1 LARLLAAGP
10 LFRASIHFP
19 LTSQCDRGRCKEAGR
34 TTVSDIQLDYRVPAI
49 DLQPYVTLFYHFRA
63 NVVLF
68 EDVERADHAQLRFR
82 LSGGSADYTFPDGS
96 AQPCAPN
103 HIVGPTSGAIRT
115 RAAGP
120 LEVIGMGLQPAG
132 WAALLGI
139 DASALLNRALDGEPL
154 LGRGMALAA
163 DAMRAAP
170 CTDSKVAI
178 AEAFVRDAI
187 AGADTRAALFARE
200 IDAWL
205 ADSVSPEID
214 DLVATT
220 GLSRRQVERRCNA
233 LYGAPPKML
242 ARKYRALRAAVALA
256 SGSATLDTLIGDG
269 FYDQSHLIR
278 ELKQFTG
285 LTPRQMRT
293 EPTALATLTI
303 TARRALGGQVHRIIS
318 ET

>member
-1 LARLLAAGP
+1 M
-10 LFRASIHFP
+10 
-19 LTSQCDRGRCKEAGR
+19 
-34 TTVSDIQLDYRVPAI
+34 SDIQLDYRVPAI

-63 NVVLF
+63 NLVLF

-82 LSGGSADYTFPDGS
+82 LSGGEADYTFPDGS
-96 AQPCAPN
+96 TQSCAPN
-103 HIVGPTSGAIRT
+103 HIVGPTCGAIRT

-200 IDAWL
+200 IDGWL
-205 ADSVSPEID
+205 ADSASPEID
-214 DLVATT
+214 DLVAAT

-256 SGSATLDTLIGDG
+256 SGQATLDTLIGDG

-278 ELKQFTG
+278 EMKQFTG

-303 TARRALGGQVHRIIS
+303 SARRALGGQVHRIIS

>member
-1 LARLLAAGP
+1 M
-10 LFRASIHFP
+10 
-19 LTSQCDRGRCKEAGR
+19 
-34 TTVSDIQLDYRVPAI
+34 SDIELDYRVPAV

-63 NVVLF
+63 NMPLF

-82 LSGGSADYTFPDGS
+82 LTAGDASYVFADGS
-96 AQPCAPN
+96 SQPASPN
-103 HIVGPTSGAIRT
+103 HVVGPTSGAMHT

-132 WAALLGI
+132 WSALVGI
-139 DASALLNRALDGEPL
+139 DASTMLNRAFDGEALFRPS
-154 LGRGMALAA
+154 MAAA
-163 DAMRAAP
+163 AEAMRAAHG
-170 CTDSKVAI
+170 TDAKVAI
-178 AEAFVRDAI
+178 AERFVRDSI
-187 AGADTRAALFARE
+187 AGDDTRTLLFARA

-205 ADSVSPEID
+205 AGSASP
-214 DLVATT
+214 DLADLIAAT
-220 GLSRRQVERRCNA
+220 GLSRRQAERRCNA

-256 SGSATLDTLIGDG
+256 SGSATLDALIADG

-293 EPTALATLTI
+293 EPTALAQLTI
-303 TARRALGGQVHRIIS
+303 SQRLALGGQVHRLIS
-318 ET
+318 DT